1 MSELESATNIN
12 DVADSLSSCLKMFAE
27 NVSFFALFSVHK
39 FWKMLLN
46 RLCYLQKINKD
57 NAWNINIIDSFSK
70 LISKHHD
77 VLSNF
82 QVAGTTLEASAKV
95 YGLRVDSVHND
106 VIRMTADLGRQCES
120 EAVLKLHRKYSEILI
135 YLFLI
140 AAKALQRKHNDD
152 QGNQSDGG
160 DKENLDNTV
169 VPMEDQPQQK
179 KARKKRNIATVT
191 QNVKTLNA
199 RLETN
204 PMTDPFFAKLNSV
217 VGDTNSSKR
226 LMQNI
231 IPTDSS
237 KLRIPQHTPFWKKD
251 DEMFAVRTNESK
263 SEILAIPQVV
273 KPSEFNKFFV
283 RQGLSNYVLSNSP
296 LEEDKDNS
304 AISRFGDDDI
314 NDTVL
319 HNSIHADLQFDI
331 NAEVEPV
338 SHDNQVMMDFG
349 DMNNEDFDDLNEM
362 DQVAIQRCKGLKRQ
376 AVMIDDMQPVV
387 AANLEYSYRPL
398 DIIDRF
404 WAGPSHWKFRSS
416 RRTMMSIGMRFS
428 MYPGGENIESG
439 DQQQK
444 RPVKK
449 RKVPTTYTL
458 ALEDVFNVDEEAEN
472 IIMNV
477 STKKKTQLSNQTIS
491 RKWDQKKLKLPQDHK
506 LPHDILEKFLYMSSQ
521 RVKTNYDV
529 TFTGDDD
536 GSHAYNYD
544 NEVDRNY
551 CSRLDPTSDTET
563 ETNTDMGQMD
573 LNNEFDNNDMPV
585 LPSGVDE
592 IPDVFV
598 GAPEKIE
605 KINIAFARRAKVID
619 MKQLKLCSW
628 NLISRNQ
635 SQEVKFKK
643 LLCELPKVLNRQM
656 AENMSMP
663 LAFYAVLHLCN
674 EKGLGLNDVE
684 AKLQDFNI
692 ENMTE

>member
-1 MSELESATNIN
+1 M
-12 DVADSLSSCLKMFAE
+12 
-27 NVSFFALFSVHK
+27 
-39 FWKMLLN
+39 
-46 RLCYLQKINKD
+46 
-57 NAWNINIIDSFSK
+57 
-70 LISKHHD
+70 
-77 VLSNF
+77 
-82 QVAGTTLEASAKV
+82 

-120 EAVLKLHRKYSEILI
+120 SIIRLRIGYNNN
-135 YLFLI
+135 YFLLLT

-152 QGNQSDGG
+152 QENQSDEG
-160 DKENLDNTV
+160 DKENLNNTV
-169 VPMEDQPQQK
+169 IPMDQPQQK
-179 KARKKRNIATVT
+179 KIRKKRNIATVT

-204 PMTDPFFAKLNSV
+204 PMTDPFFARLNSV

-231 IPTDSS
+231 IPTDNS
-237 KLRIPQHTPFWKKD
+237 KLRIPQHTPFWKQGD
-251 DEMFAVRTNESK
+251 QTFAAESNEPK
-263 SEILAIPQVV
+263 SQLLQIAQVM
-273 KPSEFNKFFV
+273 KPSELNKFFI
-283 RQGLSNYVLSNSP
+283 RQGLSSYVLSNSP
-296 LEEDKDNS
+296 LEEDKDTS
-304 AISRFGDDDI
+304 VVSRFGDDDM
-314 NDTVL
+314 NETVF

-338 SHDNQVMMDFG
+338 AHDHQVMMDFG

-387 AANLEYSYRPL
+387 AAELEYSYRPL
-398 DIIDRF
+398 DNIDRF

-428 MYPGGENIESG
+428 MQPPVEGA
-439 DQQQK
+439 DQQK
-444 RPVKK
+444 RPAKK

-458 ALEDVFNVDEEAEN
+458 TLEDVFNVVEDAEN
-472 IIMNV
+472 IISNV
-477 STKKKTQLSNQTIS
+477 TVKKRTQLSNQTIS

-573 LNNEFDNNDMPV
+573 INNEFDNPDMPP
-585 LPSGVDE
+585 LPIGVDE
-592 IPDVFV
+592 IPDVFE
-598 GAPEKIE
+598 GAPERIE
-605 KINIAFARRAKVID
+605 KINIGFARRAKVVD
-619 MKQLKLCSW
+619 MKQLKQCSW
-628 NLISRNQ
+628 NLISRNM
-635 SQEVKFKK
+635 SAEPSGEVKFKK
-643 LLCELPKVLNRQM
+643 LLGDLPKFLNRQM

-663 LAFYAVLHLCN
+663 LAFYAILHLCN
-674 EKGLGLNDVE
+674 DKGLGLNDVE
-684 AKLQDFNI
+684 KRLQDFNI
-692 ENMTE
+692 ENATSID